1 MKRTPLATCFGL
13 VAAFTAVLFCPI
25 LAAHNY
31 AFAIPINRDSAAP
44 AQQRHLSSAS
54 VETIQFHSTLTG
66 KTLPYSVILPP
77 HYRRSLTTRYPVLYL
92 LHGLMGHYTDWVTK
106 TNVADYAAQYR
117 IIVVTPEGNDGW
129 YTDSATV
136 PSDKYESYFMKELI
150 PDVQKR
156 YRTIE
161 TRYGRAVA
169 GLSMG
174 GYGAVKF
181 GLKYP
186 ESFVFAASISG
197 SLTIATASQNDLKYP
212 AAIRDSIASVLGPED
227 SGTRIANDL
236 EFMVRSM
243 QPSRVASLPYFYFDC
258 GTEDLF
264 LGQNARF
271 AGLLYF
277 KKIPHEYRQL
287 PGNHNW
293 AYWAQRVQE
302 VIKIAA
308 EKLHAQKN

>member
-1 MKRTPLATCFGL
+1 MKRTPLANGFGL
-13 VAAFTAVLFCPI
+13 VAAFTAVLLCPI
-25 LAAHNY
+25 LVSHNY
-31 AFAIPINRDSAAP
+31 LLAAASGSA
-44 AQQRHLSSAS
+44 AQQRHPSSAS

-66 KTLPYSVILPP
+66 KTLPYNVILPP
-77 HYRRSLTTRYPVLYL
+77 DYRTARATRYPVLYL

-117 IIVVTPEGNDGW
+117 MIVVTPEGNDGW

-186 ESFVFAASISG
+186 ESFVFAASMSG
-197 SLTIATASQNDLKYP
+197 LLTIATTSQNDLKYP
-212 AAIRDSIASVLGPED
+212 QPFGIRSRASSDPKTLGHASPTISSSWSEACNRRASPRCPIFILTAALKTCSSARTLGSPAYSISRKFCTSIASYREITTG
-227 SGTRIANDL
+227 RIGIS
-236 EFMVRSM
+236 E
-243 QPSRVASLPYFYFDC
+243 C
-258 GTEDLF
+258 
-264 LGQNARF
+264 
-271 AGLLYF
+271 
-277 KKIPHEYRQL
+277 KK
-287 PGNHNW
+287 
-293 AYWAQRVQE
+293 
-302 VIKIAA
+302 
-308 EKLHAQKN
+308 